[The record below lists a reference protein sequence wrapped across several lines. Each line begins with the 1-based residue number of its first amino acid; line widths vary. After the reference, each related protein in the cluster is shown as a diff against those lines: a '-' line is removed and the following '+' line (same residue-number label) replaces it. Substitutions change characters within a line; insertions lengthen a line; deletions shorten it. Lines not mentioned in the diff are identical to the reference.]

1 MDRITLTG
9 LRVYGHHG
17 ANPGERERAQAFDVS
32 VIAEIDLHAASTS
45 DDLDDTLDY
54 AALHARIVTAV
65 ETTSYALIE
74 RLANDVLDAVFADH
88 RVARAEVTIAKP
100 AILDGAT
107 PSVTLVRENTRHR

>member
-1 MDRITLTG
+1 MDRITLSG
-9 LRVYGHHG
+9 LRVYGRHG
-17 ANPGERERAQAFDVS
+17 ANPGERDRTQAFDVS
-32 VIAEIDLHAASTS
+32 VIAEMDLHAASTS

-100 AILDGAT
+100 GILDGAT
-107 PSVTLVRENTRHR
+107 PSITLVRENTRHR